1 MSLRAVADCFWFV
14 NSAPEQ
20 IVCPCPFPSVCF
32 PGSWRVAFTHTDAFL
47 TAGAPRALRS
57 LHASSLSSAVH
68 TGTVSLGAGP
78 SVTVVGPPR
87 QSWLSSPSTADSLP
101 SPVSVSLLAAAPWD
115 PRRRRQGLLCAWL
128 TPGAAFARRDCQP
141 DDPVLV
147 PLAGKQFKCTV
158 CDYTAAQ
165 KPQLLR
171 HMEQHASFKVRA
183 RGGERRSAWAPCPLL
198 ALASPSLSGPP
209 SAHRERTGLS
219 HADVASTERLLRATL
234 CGGLDTPQLGSL
246 MRS

>member
-1 MSLRAVADCFWFV
+1 MS
-14 NSAPEQ
+14 
-20 IVCPCPFPSVCF
+20 PS
-32 PGSWRVAFTHTDAFL
+32 WAR
-47 TAGAPRALRS
+47 PR
-57 LHASSLSSAVH
+57 H
-68 TGTVSLGAGP
+68 
-78 SVTVVGPPR
+78 
-87 QSWLSSPSTADSLP
+87 SWLSSPSTADSLP

-115 PRRRRQGLLCAWL
+115 PRRRRQGHLCAWL
-128 TPGAAFARRDCQP
+128 TPGAAFARRDRQP